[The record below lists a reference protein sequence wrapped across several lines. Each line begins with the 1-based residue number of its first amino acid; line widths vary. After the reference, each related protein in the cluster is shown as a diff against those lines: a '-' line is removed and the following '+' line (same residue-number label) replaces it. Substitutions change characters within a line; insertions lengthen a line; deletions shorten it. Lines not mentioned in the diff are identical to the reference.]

1 MFHSLRAIKYMM
13 YIPNEELIK
22 QFTSSPNVPTFFSS
36 VIKPLIEKYRKPPAV
51 KARHSFK

>member
-1 MFHSLRAIKYMM
+1 MM
-13 YIPNEELIK
+13 YMPNIELIK

-36 VIKPLIEKYRKPPAV
+36 VIKPLIEKYRKPPEV